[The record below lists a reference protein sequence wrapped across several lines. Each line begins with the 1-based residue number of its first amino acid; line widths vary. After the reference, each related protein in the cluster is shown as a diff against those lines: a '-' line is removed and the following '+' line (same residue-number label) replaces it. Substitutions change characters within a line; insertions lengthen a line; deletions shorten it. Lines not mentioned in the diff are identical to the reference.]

1 MRLLI
6 FFITASLVF
15 GQNSDEVIS
24 TLTDTIVSLD
34 QNGIEQLNTSL
45 EQQNAGV
52 LLTGSDDS
60 QNSTSSTEVS
70 TVSQTEQIDN
80 TTVSQSDT
88 NSLTETVLETNTQST
103 PIAESTSNTSP
114 QTNTNSSSTN
124 TETTSDSICLVPYI
138 PWSEGLFFLS
148 EYKGEDPRIAK
159 IMETWSDPID
169 FYYKYGIGT
178 LPTELNQQLGQLGI
192 KVVYDKSHEDLIF
205 DLESGQCAI
214 LQEDES
220 QSSSEESTQDESD
233 DMVENTEVTKDLEE
247 SLGSELS
254 NVPSEQVPILK
265 DI

>member
-6 FFITASLVF
+6 FFLTASLVF
-15 GQNSDEVIS
+15 GQNSDQAIS
-24 TLTDTIVSLD
+24 ALTDTIVGLD

-45 EQQNAGV
+45 DQQNAGV

-60 QNSTSSTEVS
+60 ESSIINTEIS
-70 TVSQTEQIDN
+70 ADSQTEEIDN
-80 TTVSQSDT
+80 TTVSQSAT
-88 NSLTETVLETNTQST
+88 NSLAETVLETNTQST

-114 QTNTNSSSTN
+114 QTNTNSSSAS
-124 TETTSDSICLVPYI
+124 TETTSDSVCLVPYI

-159 IMETWSDPID
+159 IMETWSDPIG

-192 KVVYDKSHEDLIF
+192 NVVYDKSHKDLLY

-214 LQEDES
+214 LPEDES
-220 QSSSEESTQDESD
+220 QSSFEESTQDESD
-233 DMVENTEVTKDLEE
+233 DIVEDTEVLEE
-247 SLGSELS
+247 SLGSELH
-254 NVPSEQVPILK
+254 NVESEDIPILK
-265 DI
+265 QI